1 MRSLGPSNP
10 VGEARYTRIV
20 TAALEVFSKSSF
32 GDATT
37 DEIAR
42 RARVSKRDLYAEF
55 PDKHALLAAVISTV
69 LESGDQNLQ
78 QVISDSQ
85 KAPRSLR
92 ERLEI
97 VGLALMTE
105 ILSPL
110 SGFVSRLVSSE
121 SIEQPPIGAI
131 YFENWYTRRSQLVAQ
146 VLAGSTQRAGRNG
159 HTNGNGNGRPRKVDT
174 RQAARHFVAL
184 ITHLPQ
190 LTACVGKHEVWTPRS
205 VQAHVRDAV
214 DCLLKAYP
222 ALG

>member
-1 MRSLGPSNP
+1 MRSLGPSTN

-42 RARVSKRDLYAEF
+42 RAHVSKRDLYAEF
-55 PDKHALLAAVISTV
+55 PDKHALLAAVIGTV

-78 QVISDSQ
+78 RVISDSQ
-85 KAPRSLR
+85 QAPRSLR
-92 ERLEI
+92 DRLEI

-105 ILSPL
+105 ILSPV

-121 SIEQPPIGAI
+121 SIDQPPIGSI
-131 YFENWYTRRSQLVAQ
+131 YFENWYNRRSQLVAQ
-146 VLAGSTQRAGRNG
+146 VLTGAKHRA
-159 HTNGNGNGRPRKVDT
+159 NGNGNGKPRRADA

-190 LTACVGKHEVWTPRS
+190 LTTSVGKRDTWTPRS
-205 VQAHVRDAV
+205 VHAHVRSAV

-222 ALG
+222 DLS